1 MPAKQKSWEVW
12 GKYFPA
18 ITDVDT
24 GALVVNKQ
32 DHPAAEARLGWG
44 EGSSRSIV
52 RGGTE
57 DSVGDSEAI
66 VW

>member
-1 MPAKQKSWEVW
+1 M
-12 GKYFPA
+12 
-18 ITDVDT
+18 DT
-24 GALVVNKQ
+24 GALVVNEQ
-32 DHPAAEARLGWG
+32 DHPAAEARLGRG